1 MAKASEK
8 KTSITQ
14 WFCGIEYKLFD
25 ICIYVFI
32 HMFVFYLYC
41 FILVCA
47 CFLNMNLYRKS
58 SALFLYI
65 CFINVCV
72 FNVYLCV
79 YIYGIINNG
88 DTDFYWRICGHFYG
102 NNYVKLY
109 MINSLKEGGIE
120 VSRWQFTGDQRPR
133 IYYPGIN
140 THIIYYIST
149 NICAVLGLL
158 VFIITFSYLSVIL
171 WLPDLFGDEYQIY
184 DKSLSCCGGHLGNSI
199 NQQQKTYTNLLEVI
213 QGTF

>member
-1 MAKASEK
+1 
-8 KTSITQ
+8 
-14 WFCGIEYKLFD
+14 
-25 ICIYVFI
+25 
-32 HMFVFYLYC
+32 MFVFYLYC

-102 NNYVKLY
+102 NNYVKF
-109 MINSLKEGGIE
+109 IHD
-120 VSRWQFTGDQRPR
+120 QFFERGRNR
-133 IYYPGIN
+133 
-140 THIIYYIST
+140 
-149 NICAVLGLL
+149 
-158 VFIITFSYLSVIL
+158 SV
-171 WLPDLFGDEYQIY
+171 
-184 DKSLSCCGGHLGNSI
+184 KMTVHR
-199 NQQQKTYTNLLEVI
+199 
-213 QGTF
+213 